1 MSRRTIEPSVK
12 AAILAAAQVAGA
24 KLPEVAKQFGV
35 SLPTVYNYLKA
46 AKVVEVACEAAEAID
61 NA

>member
-1 MSRRTIEPSVK
+1 MARRTISNEVK
-12 AAILAAAQVAGA
+12 AAVLAAAQVEGA

-46 AKVVEVACEAAEAID
+46 AKVVEAVPEVPAA
-61 NA
+61 